1 MRSLSAPIMVKQPTH
16 SPSIRGSV
24 YASPP
29 RLHDAP
35 LMDSTLGPTLASPFS
50 SLQAPQKGS
59 LHISP
64 DCFCSSSLKPS
75 YQPDLSCWPHPSDNR
90 FLRKEKRGP
99 PAPSQGDPRSQ
110 LPVSGAS
117 PNLQI
122 TCTAS
127 PSGPPSHGTNV
138 KVTNVCLLFVFSAVK
153 ISI

>member
-117 PNLQI
+117 PKPPDNLYRLAIRATKSWDKCKSDQCVSVI
-122 TCTAS
+122 CFLCS
-127 PSGPPSHGTNV
+127 
-138 KVTNVCLLFVFSAVK
+138 
-153 ISI
+153 